1 MGGEHDT
8 FHISRLEASF
18 GHTKVKPR
26 RNSVEMKDV
35 FRHAKPDDL
44 NVNDLDFDFS
54 LDHDSYPLDTLESLQ
69 DVFSA
74 AQHQTHFANP
84 RNFSEETQ
92 IRCFDSDGRTSK
104 WLTLDS
110 DLLSNLLRKVS
121 NPQSPP
127 PASDDLKPRRLV
139 AFFVPLIPTK
149 NTSYGSRITMT
160 QDSTRELFRYLSVN
174 PLYIMNLIGRPDYWA
189 PQTRWES
196 DSNGDFKACDFFC
209 QHPRW
214 NLHVQGAPL
223 SVYMR
228 YSAAIN
234 LTTYIISHK
243 EGDSSIRVLSSIFDT
258 TIETARPTQR
268 TNIFLRDPFDIAV
281 ILSTLSFEASK
292 FHANRFRRF
301 MWEQINKVDDHLA
314 GLSDSDRRNLSNLT
328 KQLQIISQ
336 NADSH
341 LGNADV
347 AIITAS
353 AIRTVHGHL
362 HKAIGSPVQVHERAA
377 DSINYVIESVQKQKI
392 WFLNYKARK
401 DSTMALVYNL
411 VTQQD
416 AASNIQIA
424 ASMKRDSTSM
434 NAIAALTMVFLP
446 GTFTATLLD
455 TGIFFAKEN
464 SLRIHVSGLWWLWI
478 VLTVPLTLIV
488 IVCWWIYKKRKGKAR
503 IGPNVNANDDKGK
516 NKAGE
521 EDIVSPTP
529 KRPSFRLANFRTWS
543 RNDSIAVK
551 V

>member
-8 FHISRLEASF
+8 FHFSRLEASF

-35 FRHAKPDDL
+35 FRHAKADDL
-44 NVNDLDFDFS
+44 NVNDLDFNIS
-54 LDHDSYPLDTLESLQ
+54 LDRDSYPLDTFESLQ

-74 AQHQTHFANP
+74 AQHHTHFANP
-84 RNFSEETQ
+84 RNFGDETQ
-92 IRCFDSDGRTSK
+92 IRCFESDEGTSR
-104 WLTLDS
+104 WLTLDEKLLS
-110 DLLSNLLRKVS
+110 DLLRNVS
-121 NPQSPP
+121 SHSPTS
-127 PASDDLKPRRLV
+127 AVSDSKPRRLL
-139 AFFVPLIPTK
+139 AFFVPLIPAK
-149 NTSYGSRITMT
+149 STSYGSRITMT
-160 QDSTRELFRYLSVN
+160 QENTRELFRSLNVN

-196 DSNGDFKACDFFC
+196 DSNGDFQACDFFC

-214 NLHVQGAPL
+214 DLHVQGAPL

-228 YSAAIN
+228 YSVALN

-243 EGDSSIRVLSSIFDT
+243 ENDSSIRVLSNIFDT
-258 TIETARPTQR
+258 TVETARLTQR
-268 TNIFLRDPFDIAV
+268 VNIFLRDPFDIAV

-353 AIRTVHGHL
+353 AIRTVHGEL

-377 DSINYVIESVQKQKI
+377 DSINYVIESVKKQKI

-455 TGIFFAKEN
+455 TGIFLATEN

-478 VLTVPLTLIV
+478 VLTIPLTLLV
-488 IVCWWIYKKRKGKAR
+488 IACWWVYRKRKGKER
-503 IGPNVNANDDKGK
+503 IGPKVNADDEHKD
-516 NKAGE
+516 KAGE
-521 EDIVSPTP
+521 DIVPPPP
-529 KRPSFRLANFRTWS
+529 KRRSIVRADFRTWS
-543 RNDSIAVK
+543 RNDSIAAK